1 MQREI
6 KEAALYP
13 LFLGF
18 CCHSIFFFLNV
29 QHPKVNLKLG
39 SGGHFKTFNCFTTV
53 SLEKLVSAST
63 KNSDKIIACS

>member
-18 CCHSIFFFLNV
+18 CCHSIFFLFFNV

-53 SLEKLVSAST
+53 SLEKLVIAST
-63 KNSDKIIACS
+63 KNSDKIVA